1 MTMKNLDLLPRWVM
15 IPKTSQ
21 QKLRIG
27 RSIGITPEVLN
38 FKVFIRRVP
47 SHVLW
52 MQFMKPEDILYI
64 SVPSFGMFNCMA
76 AWPHGTSVF
85 ALPSLHTTPYGCIC
99 CEPGGSQ
106 NSWNAAYCSL

>member
-27 RSIGITPEVLN
+27 RSIGITPEVSN

-47 SHVLW
+47 RAW
-52 MQFMKPEDILYI
+52 GAT
-64 SVPSFGMFNCMA
+64 GM
-76 AWPHGTSVF
+76 
-85 ALPSLHTTPYGCIC
+85 LPSPAKVCHKRC
-99 CEPGGSQ
+99 CQKMLKVRS
-106 NSWNAAYCSL
+106 S